1 MLSLRNGV
9 ALLLA
14 GLSAPARAAEPT
26 TITYGMTIA
35 GLPIGT
41 ATMVLTPGGSSTA
54 VAIAGK
60 VGGPLDIGRVN
71 ASGTVSDGQ
80 ITVQS
85 RAGSGKDASSADLA
99 SKGQPGNSLFSYTGV
114 TNRGPGRIAMT
125 LAGSR
130 VTALDAAIPD
140 NPKAVRVPVEE
151 AHKTGVVDPLSLLGQ
166 LIEPGGTLRPDA
178 ICGRKLGVFTGQ
190 ARFDLTGT
198 AADERA
204 SASGLPAGYRSI
216 ACRVTFTP
224 VSGHRIDKGG
234 NPQPRT
240 ATLVFARSDAEG
252 KTLLWSLSVPALI
265 GSFVLTAKGLK

>member
-14 GLSAPARAAEPT
+14 GLSAPARAAEPS

-216 ACRVTFTP
+216 AGGAGW
-224 VSGHRIDKGG
+224 SGW
-234 NPQPRT
+234 Q
-240 ATLVFARSDAEG
+240 
-252 KTLLWSLSVPALI
+252 
-265 GSFVLTAKGLK
+265 